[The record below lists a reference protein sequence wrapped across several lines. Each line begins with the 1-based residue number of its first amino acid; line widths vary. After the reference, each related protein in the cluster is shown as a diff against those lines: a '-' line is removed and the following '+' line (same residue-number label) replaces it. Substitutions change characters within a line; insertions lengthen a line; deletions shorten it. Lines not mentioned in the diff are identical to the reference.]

1 MGIGPV
7 QYMVVA
13 FPGNKFKGEIAPALE
28 ELVKSGT
35 IRIIDL
41 AFVIKAEDGSMTG
54 IELEDVG
61 SDIFQAFECL
71 TAERGGFVSEED
83 HAGRRRGAR
92 AEFIGG
98 HPGVG
103 GRLGHEV
110 RGCHRRCR
118 RTAGRHPARTAGAR
132 PGGCRRGPRKTATPP
147 PAQPRRVTK
156 RSFN

>member
-28 ELVKSGT
+28 ELVQSGT

-41 AFVIKAEDGSMTG
+41 AFVLKDSDGSMTG

-61 SDIFQAFECL
+61 SDVFQAFESL

-83 HAGRRRGAR
+83 LQTVAGGLEPNSSAAILVWEDVWATKLADAIVGAGGQLVDIQR
-92 AEFIGG
+92 VPRELVEEAVAWAEENK
-98 HPGVG
+98 V
-103 GRLGHEV
+103 
-110 RGCHRRCR
+110 
-118 RTAGRHPARTAGAR
+118 TASA
-132 PGGCRRGPRKTATPP
+132 
-147 PAQPRRVTK
+147 
-156 RSFN
+156 